1 MAYTWE
7 RLKIEYSNGDI
18 VYTKP
23 KRVDEGDPI
32 KLKKIVRYYQVSL
45 PQSSVPLTNPPNNT
59 WVTDVSTILNKLTD
73 ENYLYYVDL
82 FLYTDDTYSYSEVK
96 VDIEISSAY
105 KSVKTAIAANALSQQ
120 TAQQQ
125 QKTQKD
131 LDNLKLSVQ
140 INEQG
145 VKVQTKDNKFAII
158 IGRQSEE
165 DTRPPRVGFLQNGQ
179 EVAYIDNNQL
189 YIQNATI
196 LTSIKLGKFAFTP
209 DDATSNLYFGKV
221 E

>member
-45 PQSSVPLTNPPNNT
+45 PQPGVPPTNPPNNT

-82 FLYTDDTYSYSEVK
+82 FIYTDDTHSYSEVK
-96 VDIEISSAY
+96 IDIEISSAY
-105 KSVKTAIAANALSQQ
+105 KSVKTAIAANVLSQQ

-125 QKTQKD
+125 QQIKKD

-158 IGRQSEE
+158 IGRQSNE
-165 DTRPPRVGFLQNGQ
+165 DTRSPRVGFLQDGK

-196 LTSIKLGKFAFTP
+196 LTSIKLGKFTFTP
-209 DDATSNLYFGKV
+209 DEATGNLYFGKV

>member
-23 KRVDEGDPI
+23 KRVNEGDPI

-45 PQSSVPLTNPPNNT
+45 PQPGVPLTNPPNNAWT
-59 WVTDVSTILNKLTD
+59 TDVSTILNKLTD

-82 FLYTDDTYSYSEVK
+82 FLYTDDTHSYSEVK
-96 VDIEISSAY
+96 IDIEISSAY
-105 KSVKTAIAANALSQQ
+105 KSVKTAIAANVLSQQ

-145 VKVQTKDNKFAII
+145 VKVQTKDNRFAIV
-158 IGRQSEE
+158 IGRQSAD
-165 DTRPPRVGFLQNGQ
+165 DTRPPRVGFLQDGR

-209 DDATSNLYFGKV
+209 DEATSNLYFGKV

>member
-45 PQSSVPLTNPPNNT
+45 PQPGVPLTNPPNNT

-82 FLYTDDTYSYSEVK
+82 FLYTDDTHSYSEVK
-96 VDIEISSAY
+96 IDIEISSAY

-145 VKVQTKDNKFAII
+145 VKVQTKDNKFAIV
-158 IGRQSEE
+158 IGRQSKE
-165 DTRPPRVGFLQNGQ
+165 DTRPPRVGFLQDGR

-209 DDATSNLYFGKV
+209 DEATSNLYFGKV